1 MKISLILKSI
11 APFVVLI
18 CGYHL
23 SAVDKEAADPQD
35 QTTYIDLNESTVTPL
50 AFASTTGNGA
60 AVSATTTLGAASTGW
75 ASRQT
80 GSNAE
85 LELALSSSDNDGFT
99 VAFSSANDGNF
110 RNDEEDVG
118 HCTDVVGTTATKDSN
133 CITYEIGCDTIE
145 HDETNGQTDIVT
157 YFSNEDTP
165 SASEFV
171 KLETDSQ
178 NLYRAATSSVV
189 GGNQSGSAMYRGN
202 VAYLKTGDAE
212 LKCDLQ
218 FATGEDIA
226 EVAGSDADKTYTDT
240 ITVTL
245 TEH

>member
-11 APFVVLI
+11 APFVFLI

-23 SAVDKEAADPQD
+23 SAVDKAADDPQD
-35 QTTYIDLNESTVTPL
+35 QTTYIDLNESSDTPL
-50 AFASTTGNGA
+50 AFASTTGSGA
-60 AVSATTTLGAASTGW
+60 AVSATTSLGVAGTAWG
-75 ASRQT
+75 SRQT

-118 HCTDVVGTTATKDSN
+118 YCTDVVGNTATKDSN
-133 CITYEIGCDTIE
+133 CITYEIGCDTIS
-145 HDETNGQTDIVT
+145 HDETNGQSSIVT
-157 YFSNEDTP
+157 YFSNETTP

-171 KLETDSQ
+171 KLETDTQ
-178 NLYRAATSSVV
+178 NLYRAASSATV

-202 VAYLKTGDAE
+202 IAYLKTGDAE
-212 LKCDLQ
+212 LKCDIQ
-218 FATGEDIA
+218 FAENEDIA

>member
-23 SAVDKEAADPQD
+23 SAVTEDAADDQD
-35 QTTYIDLNESTVTPL
+35 QTTYIDLTESTVTPL
-50 AFASTTGNGA
+50 AFASTTDSGN
-60 AVSATTTLGAASTGW
+60 AVSATTTLGAAGTAW

-99 VAFSSANDGNF
+99 VTFSSANDGNF
-110 RNDEEDVG
+110 RNTEEDVG
-118 HCTDVVGTTATKDSN
+118 HCTGVDGTTAAKDSN
-133 CITYEIGCDTIE
+133 CITYVIGCDTIS
-145 HDETNGQTDIVT
+145 HDATNGQTGIVT
-157 YFSNEDTP
+157 YFSNDETP

-171 KLETDSQ
+171 KLETDDQ
-178 NLYRAATSSVV
+178 DLYRASASATV

-218 FATGEDIA
+218 FDSDEDIG
-226 EVAGSDADKTYTDT
+226 EVAGSDAEMTYTDT